1 MKTQPRKQLKLQKMA
16 SFLTDSVLVM
26 MMILSDAGCLFCG
39 EGTSP
44 MMTLSVCYS
53 ILFFCEIF
61 LLFKKGI
68 SICPWYSYFLILLGP
83 QK

>member
-1 MKTQPRKQLKLQKMA
+1 MKTQPRKQLKLREMTG
-16 SFLTDSVLVM
+16 FLTDSVFV

-53 ILFFCEIF
+53 ILFFFCEIF
-61 LLFKKGI
+61 LLFK
-68 SICPWYSYFLILLGP
+68 
-83 QK
+83 